1 MRKLPTRRTNEITQ
15 QFNSG
20 VVNIYAVENVAEPG
34 YKPQEEETLKYS
46 WRYEEQRL
54 GIQRFFYGK
63 QNMIEIERIIRIPRA
78 GTITNQDIAQ
88 TEDGKK
94 YSIVMVQS
102 TTDVYPP
109 SLDLT
114 LADIKQKEGAV

>member
-46 WRYEEQRL
+46 LRYEEQRL

-78 GTITNQDIAQ
+78 GTITNQDVAQ